1 MHVIYAGA
9 PLSLPDEWF
18 HEVVSGA
25 AASMREEQMRTRQG
39 FLNLPAWG
47 DIPDP
52 DTSSANPK
60 ADGATWAGPP
70 ARSSE
75 QPQQLQQSLGD
86 GVTDHLQVWRL
97 LPALRN
103 LPEAMLNQLSRSEIF
118 QLNTAMMKE
127 SKVAQKLQTNARL
140 TLNAQQLV
148 ANPVWVPAGADDRK
162 SIHHKAR
169 FLGGT
174 SCSAQSLWLQAREQL
189 GLNGV
194 LPIGNYDLDSVGCGG
209 CVTPRGWQVLHDPSS
224 SELRLKLFHMPNVS
238 SNSLSGRKISLE
250 DSGESISVG
259 ESLKEIA
266 DMEALRSALNT
277 LREAMQSALPWNR
290 SVSAICGFMNNT
302 SFCTADLANNKQ
314 RAAILGEYI
323 DYCLSRNA
331 LNWENKQ
338 PFLSTDELAHTWAA
352 WRAKRSSFF
361 VAAGQ
366 GQSKKKEEKKQ
377 RDDICRKYNTP
388 QGCPKAA
395 ADCKTFYGQKLR
407 HVCNQFM
414 PGGKK
419 CGLDHPRPE
428 HK

>member
-1 MHVIYAGA
+1 MRTKQGFAQLHVADIQD
-9 PLSLPDEWF
+9 PD
-18 HEVVSGA
+18 SGVHAA
-25 AASMREEQMRTRQG
+25 AASAAQ
-39 FLNLPAWG
+39 
-47 DIPDP
+47 
-52 DTSSANPK
+52 S
-60 ADGATWAGPP
+60 ATWAGPS
-70 ARSSE
+70 AGAAE
-75 QPQQLQQSLGD
+75 QAGAGMVDP
-86 GVTDHLQVWRL
+86 LQVWRL
-97 LPALRN
+97 LPALKN

-174 SCSAQSLWLQAREQL
+174 SCSAQSLWLQAREHL
-189 GLNGV
+189 GMNGV
-194 LPIGNYDLDSVGCGG
+194 VPIGNYDLDSVGCGG
-209 CVTPRGWQVLHDPSS
+209 SVTPRGWQVIHDPSS
-224 SELRLKLFHMPNVS
+224 SELKLKLFHMPNVS
-238 SNSLSGRKISLE
+238 SNALAGRKISLE

-277 LREAMQSALPWNR
+277 LREAMSSALPWNR
-290 SVSAICGFMNNT
+290 SISAICGFMNNT
-302 SFCTADLANNKQ
+302 NFCAAELATNKQ
-314 RAAILGEYI
+314 RAAILGEFI
-323 DYCLSRNA
+323 DYCLSRNS

-338 PFLSTDELAHTWAA
+338 PFLSTDDLAHTWAA
-352 WRAKRSSFF
+352 WRAKRSSYF
-361 VAAGQ
+361 VSAGQ
-366 GQSKKKEEKKQ
+366 HGKKPEAKKQ
-377 RDDICRKYNTP
+377 RDDICRRYNTP
-388 QGCPKAA
+388 QGCPKAE

-419 CGLDHPRPE
+419 CNQAHPRPE